1 VQFFAIRAGHTL
13 GLNVDVVAVGQK
25 MIDNAIVQAYTY
37 LDKLD
42 RKQFM
47 DWQVAEAKNK
57 FSELMQRAL
66 TEGPQRVRGRK
77 NAVIMLAE
85 EEYERLTGK
94 RPDFKEYLMVGPSFD
109 DLDLSRDASLGRDV
123 PL

>member
-1 VQFFAIRAGHTL
+1 
-13 GLNVDVVAVGQK
+13 
-25 MIDNAIVQAYTY
+25 ME
-37 LDKLD
+37 
-42 RKQFM
+42 
-47 DWQVAEAKNK
+47 WQVAEAKNK

-94 RPDFKEYLMVGPSFD
+94 RPDFKEYLMVGPNFD
-109 DLDLSRDASLGRDV
+109 DLDLTREASLGRDV